1 MNRSLRACLTLLLC
15 GMCAAVPAQETVT
28 LESLLAEM
36 SDMGRLAAAPSPA
49 YVTKQFSSYDQRST
63 DPAVQ
68 DDTNWFA
75 NGDRGQ
81 VLREEETSF
90 GKEYVLMDAEGPGAI
105 VRIWSANPDKGGIIR
120 VYLDSAAEPAVEMPL
135 QAMLGGGAKPFVKP
149 IAGEWARGWTSWL
162 PIPYAKHCK
171 VTISVNDIYHHINY
185 RTYAPGTTVRTFSV
199 PETEA
204 LMPLIRATAATLA
217 MPENVTFP
225 DDAETEE
232 FFLDLPAGATVNES
246 LPAAGPAAVCEISL
260 RVDTADLEAAL
271 RGCLLEIA
279 FDGNP
284 ASVIAPLGDFFGT
297 APGANP
303 YRSVTSGV
311 LDDKTLY
318 SRWVMPYRDK
328 AVFTLTNHTA
338 ADISLEGSVTVR
350 PRPWTED
357 SLYFHAKWRAAADLP
372 TRPMIDWNYLA
383 VDGGPGRFAGVMLHI
398 ANPVVDWWGE
408 GDEKIYVDGEAFPS
422 HFGTGTED
430 YFSYAWCSPEV
441 FTQAYHNQPRCDG
454 PGNYGHTCVSRYHV
468 MDDIPWTTSFRFDLE
483 MWHWADT
490 KVTQAVTPYWYAPA
504 TSADNTPPV
513 DPALLVVPAL
523 PGIPGVEGAVEGETL
538 EIVSVTGGVTE
549 RQDGDWSRGQQLWWR
564 DGKPGDTLT
573 LAFDVEKAGTYKI
586 QARVTKAPDFGI
598 VQHHLNGKPLGHPMD
613 LFNAGAVARPKPLLL
628 GREALKAGRN
638 ELKVEIT
645 GANEKAEKRHMF
657 GLDYLLLEAE

>member
-1 MNRSLRACLTLLLC
+1 MRCSLCVCTTLFVSGL
-15 GMCAAVPAQETVT
+15 CAAIPAQETVT

-36 SDMGRLAAAPSPA
+36 GDMGRLAAAPAPA
-49 YVTKQFSSYDQRST
+49 YVTRQFSSYDQRST

-68 DDTNWFA
+68 DKTNWFA
-75 NGDRGQ
+75 NGDRRQ
-81 VLREEETSF
+81 VLRAEETAF
-90 GKEYVLMDAEGPGAI
+90 GTEHVLMDANGPGAV
-105 VRIWSANPDKGGIIR
+105 VRVWSANPDLGGVVR
-120 VYLDSAAEPAVEMPL
+120 VYLDHAAEPVVEMPL
-135 QAMLGGGAKPFVKP
+135 QSMLGGGAKPFVKP

-171 VTISVNDIYHHINY
+171 VTVSGDDIYYHVNY
-185 RTYAPGTTVRTFSV
+185 RTYAAGTAVRTFSV
-199 PETEA
+199 AETEA
-204 LMPLIRATAATLA
+204 LMPKIRAVAAALA
-217 MPENVTFP
+217 APESAPFP
-225 DDAETEE
+225 GDASSEA
-232 FFLDLPAGATVNES
+232 FYLDLPAGATVNEP
-246 LPAAGPAAVCEISL
+246 LPVAGPAAVCGISL
-260 RVDTADLEAAL
+260 RVDAEDMETAL

-284 ASVIAPLGDFFGT
+284 ATVVAPLGDFFGT

-318 SRWVMPYRDK
+318 CRWVMPYQDR
-328 AVFTLTNHTA
+328 AVVTLTNHTA
-338 ADISLEGSVTVR
+338 ADISLEGTVTAH
-350 PRPWTED
+350 PRPWTEG

-398 ANPVVDWWGE
+398 TNPVVDWWGE
-408 GDEKIYVDGEAFPS
+408 GDEKIYLDGETFPG

-441 FTQAYHNQPRCDG
+441 FTHAYHNQPRCDG
-454 PGNYGHTCVSRYHV
+454 PRNYGHSCVSRFHV
-468 MDDIPWTTSFRFDLE
+468 MDDIPWTKSFRFDME
-483 MWHWADT
+483 MWHSADT
-490 KVTQAVTPYWYAPA
+490 RVTQAVTPYWYAPA
-504 TSADNTPPV
+504 TSSDNTPPV
-513 DPALLVVPAL
+513 DPSLLVVPTL
-523 PGIPGVEGAVEGETL
+523 PGIPGVEGAIEGETL
-538 EIVSVTGGVTE
+538 EIASVTGGVTE

-573 LAFDVEKAGTYKI
+573 IAFEVERAGKYKI

-598 VQHHLNGKPLGHPMD
+598 VQYHLNGTPLGHPMD
-613 LFNAGAVARPKPLLL
+613 LFHAGAVSKPKPFLL
-628 GREALKAGRN
+628 GREPLKAGRN
-638 ELKVEIT
+638 ELRVEIV